1 MKIEGKHIVVTGASS
16 GIGKS
21 LVELLSAYEGVK
33 IVAAAR
39 RRELIPRKEG
49 IIFPI
54 SADVSTQNGVDEL
67 FSLALE
73 RLGHIDIFIANAGF
87 AYAEKLDKPDWKHIS
102 DIFNLNVFSPIYS
115 LQKFAGLASS
125 RQVQFVT
132 LVSAVA
138 YFPLPAYAL
147 YCSTKSALRQFFET
161 YRYEKENNLTLSN
174 VYPVATRT
182 EFFGN
187 AASGSVSLPFLS
199 QDADTVAKSIIKGVE
214 RNRRN
219 IYPSLLFRVLLPFAR
234 AFPFL
239 IRFYS
244 LNERR
249 KMSFLLDAYI
259 KKSILWKRKKI

>member
-16 GIGKS
+16 GIGKN
-21 LVELLSAYEGVK
+21 LVEFLSAYSDVK

-39 RRELIPRKEG
+39 RSELIPRKEG
-49 IIFPI
+49 IVFPV
-54 SADVSTQNGVDEL
+54 SGDVSTQNGVDEL
-67 FSLALE
+67 FSFALE

-87 AYAEKLDKPDWKHIS
+87 AYAEKLEKPDWKHIS
-102 DIFNLNVFSPIYS
+102 DIFNLNVLSPIYS
-115 LQKFAGLASS
+115 LEKFAGLANS

-161 YRYEKENNLTLSN
+161 YRYEKQNNLTISN

-182 EFFGN
+182 EFFEN
-187 AASGSVSLPFLS
+187 ASSGSVSLPFLS
-199 QDADTVAKSIIKGVE
+199 QDGDTVARKIIKGIE
-214 RNRRN
+214 QNRRN
-219 IYPSLLFRVLLPFAR
+219 VYPSLLFRIFLPFAR

-239 IRFYS
+239 IKLYA
-244 LNERR
+244 LNE
-249 KMSFLLDAYI
+249 
-259 KKSILWKRKKI
+259 KRKAQNILKV